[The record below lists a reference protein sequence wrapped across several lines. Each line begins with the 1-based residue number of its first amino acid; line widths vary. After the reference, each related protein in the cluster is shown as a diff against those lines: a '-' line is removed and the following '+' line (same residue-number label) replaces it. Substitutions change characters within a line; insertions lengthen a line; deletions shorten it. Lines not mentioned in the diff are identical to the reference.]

1 MNALSDR
8 RAEAHAPDDAALLA
22 AFGARLRMLRMR
34 RGMTQRAL
42 SERSGVSGRYVAQFE
57 AGGGNVSILLL
68 HRIAAALGVGAAAL
82 LADQDEP
89 SADLAAL
96 HRMLA
101 RLDATRLEGARRA
114 LADWLGQPADPLR
127 HGRIALIGLRG
138 AGKSSLGRAL
148 AARRGVAFVELD
160 GEVERLTG
168 MELRDIFEMHGPT
181 GFRQFERQAL
191 EQVLATGSPLVLAA
205 GGGIVAEAATYELLL
220 AGCLTV
226 WVRAAPEEHMQR
238 VVRQGDRRPMRD
250 NRRAME
256 DLRAIL
262 SSREALY
269 GRADLQLDNRG
280 RPLEASLEALIA
292 QLATGGERAGGV

>member
-191 EQVLATGSPLVLAA
+191 E
-205 GGGIVAEAATYELLL
+205 LLL